1 MPAWGTRM
9 RTSTDASA
17 LLDAFDFIDP
27 GPHVVAVGGGKGL
40 ARALHA
46 IRSYAGRIDAV
57 VTVADDGGSSGRLA
71 PQLDIPP
78 PGDIRKALVALT
90 PDDSVWR
97 RLYEYRFEDADVSGH
112 SLGNLIIAALTD
124 IEGSFEAALRSS
136 ERLLGAFGSVIPA
149 SPLHLELCAEI
160 DGVDVCGQVN
170 VSLARGT
177 VTGIRVVPE
186 DAPVTRSAVEAIETA
201 DQIVLGPGSL
211 YTSIIAAMAVPGI
224 TDAINRST
232 APLVYIANIVTQDGE
247 TLGMDAVDHLEALI
261 RLTGVRP
268 PGAIVASDSP
278 VRIDPPLEAVGI
290 DAEAAATYGADLVT
304 ADLLDDVDGRP
315 CHDVVRLGEILRGL
329 AHI

>member
-1 MPAWGTRM
+1 MP
-9 RTSTDASA
+9 TSTEPDA
-17 LLDAFDFIDP
+17 LLEALDFIRP

-40 ARALHA
+40 ARALQA
-46 IRSYAGRIDAV
+46 IRTYAGSIDAI
-57 VTVADDGGSSGRLA
+57 VTVADDGGSSGRLV

-78 PGDIRKALVALT
+78 PGDIRRALVALT
-90 PDDSVWR
+90 PEDSVWR
-97 RLYEYRFEDADVSGH
+97 RLYEYRFEGADVSGH
-112 SLGNLIIAALTD
+112 SLGNLIIAALTE

-149 SPLHLELCAEI
+149 SPWHLELSADI
-160 DGVDVCGQVN
+160 DGVEVKGQVK
-170 VSLARGT
+170 VSLARGA
-177 VTGIRVVPE
+177 VTGIRVLPQG
-186 DAPVTRSAVEAIETA
+186 APVTARAVEAIETA

-211 YTSIIAAMAVPGI
+211 YTSIIAAMVVPGI
-224 TDAINRST
+224 TEAINRSQ
-232 APLVYIANIVTQDGE
+232 APLVYISNIVTQDGE

-278 VRIDPPLEAVGI
+278 VLVDPPLEAIGI

-315 CHDVVRLGEILRGL
+315 CHEPTRLGEVLRGL
-329 AHI
+329 AQT

>member
-1 MPAWGTRM
+1 MP
-9 RTSTDASA
+9 TSTEPDALIAA
-17 LLDAFDFIDP
+17 LEFTRDA
-27 GPHVVAVGGGKGL
+27 PHVVAVGGGKGL
-40 ARALHA
+40 ARALQA
-46 IRSYAGRIDAV
+46 IRTYAGRIDAV
-57 VTVADDGGSSGRLA
+57 VTVADDGGSSGRLT
-71 PQLDIPP
+71 PHLDIPP
-78 PGDIRKALVALT
+78 PGDIRKALIALT

-97 RLYEYRFEDADVSGH
+97 RLYEYRFEEADVSGH
-112 SLGNLIIAALTD
+112 SLGNLIIAALTE

-149 SPLHLELCAEI
+149 SPWHLELSADI
-160 DGVDVCGQVN
+160 DGVEVKGQVN

-177 VTGIRVVPE
+177 VTGIRVLPH
-186 DAPVTRSAVEAIETA
+186 DAPVTPSAIEAIETA

-211 YTSIIAAMAVPGI
+211 YTSIIAAMVVPGI
-224 TDAINRST
+224 TEAINRSP

-278 VRIDPPLEAVGI
+278 VSIEPPLEAIGV

-315 CHDVVRLGEILRGL
+315 CHESMRLGEVLRGL
-329 AHI
+329 VHT